1 MCCCHLCHCE
11 SRVHSDSGPQSAPGA
26 VWLVFG
32 KEKNHKRPSIK
43 WMFKVFWEVK
53 WCRGK
58 CEGVK
63 AALHPAPAPASQPG
77 RSEPFAML
85 QNCNSKAAHTTPH
98 HYSFQVESKEQ
109 ATDSPYMSALC
120 SCLRRHNAMPPTLNI
135 SSFGGRNLLFIS
147 LPISLFPNPA

>member
-109 ATDSPYMSALC
+109 ATDRPQPLHVCPLLLLASSQCHASYFEYQQLWWQKPPLYFSAHL
-120 SCLRRHNAMPPTLNI
+120 SVP
-135 SSFGGRNLLFIS
+135 
-147 LPISLFPNPA
+147 